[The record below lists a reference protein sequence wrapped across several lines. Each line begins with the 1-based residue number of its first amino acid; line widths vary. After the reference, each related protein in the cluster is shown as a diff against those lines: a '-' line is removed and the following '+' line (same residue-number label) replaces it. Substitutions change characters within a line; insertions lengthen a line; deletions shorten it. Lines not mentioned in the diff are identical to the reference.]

1 MDQIRLTGVRA
12 VGKHG
17 VLDFEHERAQTFV
30 VDATLFLDLAPAGH
44 SDDLHDTV
52 DYGAIA
58 KGIVAI
64 IEGDHVDL
72 IEKLADRIASMILE
86 YPAVARTQVTVHKP
100 SAPIVVPFDDVSVT
114 VERSR
119 ETTSAA
125 SQVHHAIIAM
135 GGNQGDVVATLRDA
149 VRSIDGLASTQ
160 VTGISPLYRTD
171 AWGMPDGTPD
181 FYNAVV
187 SVTTKLSAMELLR
200 GLQRIEAEHGRV
212 RTDHWTSRTLDL
224 DIIDFDGQSSDDPDL
239 TLPHPRAWQRA
250 FVLGPWLALEPDAEL
265 PGDHAGSVAQ
275 LLHES
280 TDRDHIDEI
289 ADDWMVGGSVGD
301 GIADHADDTDDADDM
316 GESYST
322 IDASD
327 LPEGTAAAKAAAS
340 ASVQSGPA
348 SRRAVISLDSPA
360 TDAEQQFRM
369 AIVTLDGIPG
379 NQVEGISPL
388 YHVSQLDGLP
398 DKMAAVIQ
406 ISTRMGAHDLIE
418 ALSNVEASV
427 GEDFDL
433 DLIDM
438 EGVACDEPDCKV
450 PWPTARNHARAM
462 ARHGSRCATG
472 QGSGIIPAGHGP
484 RYRASGTADRQ
495 LDHRRYA
502 MKARRTPWWCYVLAA
517 ALGLLAGMGLAKY
530 GEISGLPL
538 VGAPWIVPVVL
549 TILGFVVLY
558 MALQIHK
565 YTTTDPEK
573 RAQLK
578 PLDPQKAFA
587 TLVSCKALGVAGA
600 ALSGWYGGQLIMSLP
615 HGEATFYSQA
625 ILECAIAAIVCIA
638 DMIIGIVGEWLCQI
652 PPIDGPE
659 SPKMKTAT
667 QRNRYAAAATKS
679 ATQTK
684 A

>member
-44 SDDLHDTV
+44 SDDLRDTV

-224 DIIDFDGQSSDDPDL
+224 DIIDFDGQESQDPDL

-301 GIADHADDTDDADDM
+301 GIADHADDTDNADDM

-327 LPEGTAAAKAAAS
+327 LPEGTAADKAAAS

-398 DKMAAVIQ
+398 DK
-406 ISTRMGAHDLIE
+406 
-418 ALSNVEASV
+418 
-427 GEDFDL
+427 
-433 DLIDM
+433 
-438 EGVACDEPDCKV
+438 
-450 PWPTARNHARAM
+450 WPR
-462 ARHGSRCATG
+462 
-472 QGSGIIPAGHGP
+472 
-484 RYRASGTADRQ
+484 
-495 LDHRRYA
+495 
-502 MKARRTPWWCYVLAA
+502 
-517 ALGLLAGMGLAKY
+517 
-530 GEISGLPL
+530 
-538 VGAPWIVPVVL
+538 
-549 TILGFVVLY
+549 
-558 MALQIHK
+558 
-565 YTTTDPEK
+565 
-573 RAQLK
+573 
-578 PLDPQKAFA
+578 
-587 TLVSCKALGVAGA
+587 
-600 ALSGWYGGQLIMSLP
+600 
-615 HGEATFYSQA
+615 
-625 ILECAIAAIVCIA
+625 
-638 DMIIGIVGEWLCQI
+638 
-652 PPIDGPE
+652 
-659 SPKMKTAT
+659 
-667 QRNRYAAAATKS
+667 
-679 ATQTK
+679 
-684 A
+684 

>member
-64 IEGDHVDL
+64 IEGEHVDL

-135 GGNQGDVVATLRDA
+135 GGNQGDVAATLRDA

-160 VTGISPLYRTD
+160 VTGVSPLYRTD

-200 GLQRIEAEHGRV
+200 GLQRIEVEHGRV

-224 DIIDFDGQSSDDPDL
+224 DIIDFDGQSNDDPDL

-265 PGDHAGSVAQ
+265 SGEHAGSVAQ
-275 LLHES
+275 LLHEAS
-280 TDRDHIDEI
+280 DRDHIDEI

-301 GIADHADDTDDADDM
+301 GIADHADDTDNADDM
-316 GESYST
+316 GESYSA

-348 SRRAVISLDSPA
+348 SRRAVISLDSPS
-360 TDAEQQFRM
+360 TKAEQQFRM
-369 AIVTLDGIPG
+369 AIVALDGIPG

-398 DKMAAVIQ
+398 DKMAAVMQ
-406 ISTRMGAHDLIE
+406 ISTRMGARDLIE
-418 ALSNVEASV
+418 TLGNVEASIS
-427 GEDFDL
+427 GDLDL

-438 EGVACDEPDCKV
+438 EGVTCDEPDCKV
-450 PWPTARNHARAM
+450 PWPTARNHAAVLAPWLDMDPDARLGKDPVSFLLAM
-462 ARHGSRCATG
+462 A
-472 QGSGIIPAGHGP
+472 PD
-484 RYRASGTADRQ
+484 TAQ
-495 LDHRRYA
+495 
-502 MKARRTPWWCYVLAA
+502 V
-517 ALGLLAGMGLAKY
+517 GLL
-530 GEISGLPL
+530 
-538 VGAPWIVPVVL
+538 
-549 TILGFVVLY
+549 
-558 MALQIHK
+558 
-565 YTTTDPEK
+565 TDN
-573 RAQLK
+573 
-578 PLDPQKAFA
+578 
-587 TLVSCKALGVAGA
+587 
-600 ALSGWYGGQLIMSLP
+600 W
-615 HGEATFYSQA
+615 
-625 ILECAIAAIVCIA
+625 
-638 DMIIGIVGEWLCQI
+638 IIGGEL
-652 PPIDGPE
+652 
-659 SPKMKTAT
+659 
-667 QRNRYAAAATKS
+667 
-679 ATQTK
+679 
-684 A
+684 

>member
-322 IDASD
+322 IDVSD

-379 NQVEGISPL
+379 NQVEGISP
-388 YHVSQLDGLP
+388 
-398 DKMAAVIQ
+398 
-406 ISTRMGAHDLIE
+406 STM
-418 ALSNVEASV
+418 
-427 GEDFDL
+427 
-433 DLIDM
+433 
-438 EGVACDEPDCKV
+438 
-450 PWPTARNHARAM
+450 
-462 ARHGSRCATG
+462 
-472 QGSGIIPAGHGP
+472 
-484 RYRASGTADRQ
+484 
-495 LDHRRYA
+495 
-502 MKARRTPWWCYVLAA
+502 
-517 ALGLLAGMGLAKY
+517 
-530 GEISGLPL
+530 
-538 VGAPWIVPVVL
+538 
-549 TILGFVVLY
+549 
-558 MALQIHK
+558 
-565 YTTTDPEK
+565 
-573 RAQLK
+573 
-578 PLDPQKAFA
+578 
-587 TLVSCKALGVAGA
+587 
-600 ALSGWYGGQLIMSLP
+600 
-615 HGEATFYSQA
+615 
-625 ILECAIAAIVCIA
+625 
-638 DMIIGIVGEWLCQI
+638 
-652 PPIDGPE
+652 
-659 SPKMKTAT
+659 
-667 QRNRYAAAATKS
+667 
-679 ATQTK
+679 
-684 A
+684 

>member
-30 VDATLFLDLAPAGH
+30 VDATLFLDLATAGH
-44 SDDLHDTV
+44 SDDLRDTV

-64 IEGDHVDL
+64 IEGEHVDL

-86 YPAVARTQVTVHKP
+86 YPAVAQTQVTVHKP

-135 GGNQGDVVATLRDA
+135 GGNQGDVAATLRDA

-160 VTGISPLYRTD
+160 VTGVSPLYRTD

-224 DIIDFDGQSSDDPDL
+224 DIIDFDGQSNDDPDL

-265 PGDHAGSVAQ
+265 SGEHAGSVAQ
-275 LLHES
+275 LLHEAS
-280 TDRDHIDEI
+280 DRDHIDEI
-289 ADDWMVGGSVGD
+289 ADDWMVGSPTGYGTND
-301 GIADHADDTDDADDM
+301 LACDANNAGDADDM
-316 GESYST
+316 DEAYDA
-322 IDASD
+322 IDSSD
-327 LPEGTAAAKAAAS
+327 LPEGTAAAKAAALAS
-340 ASVQSGPA
+340 AQPELA
-348 SRRAVISLDSPA
+348 SKRAVISLDSPA

-369 AIVTLDGIPG
+369 AIVALDGIPG

-418 ALSNVEASV
+418 ALGNVEASV
-427 GEDFDL
+427 GEDLDL

-450 PWPTARNHARAM
+450 PWPTARNHAAVLAPWLDMDPDARLGKDPVSFLLAM
-462 ARHGSRCATG
+462 A
-472 QGSGIIPAGHGP
+472 PD
-484 RYRASGTADRQ
+484 TAQ
-495 LDHRRYA
+495 
-502 MKARRTPWWCYVLAA
+502 V
-517 ALGLLAGMGLAKY
+517 GLL
-530 GEISGLPL
+530 
-538 VGAPWIVPVVL
+538 
-549 TILGFVVLY
+549 
-558 MALQIHK
+558 
-565 YTTTDPEK
+565 TDN
-573 RAQLK
+573 
-578 PLDPQKAFA
+578 
-587 TLVSCKALGVAGA
+587 
-600 ALSGWYGGQLIMSLP
+600 W
-615 HGEATFYSQA
+615 
-625 ILECAIAAIVCIA
+625 
-638 DMIIGIVGEWLCQI
+638 IIGGTL
-652 PPIDGPE
+652 
-659 SPKMKTAT
+659 
-667 QRNRYAAAATKS
+667 
-679 ATQTK
+679 
-684 A
+684 

>member
-119 ETTSAA
+119 ETASAA
-125 SQVHHAIIAM
+125 SQVHHAVIAM
-135 GGNQGDVVATLRDA
+135 GGNQGDMVATLRDA

-160 VTGISPLYRTD
+160 VTGVSPLYRTD
-171 AWGMPDGTPD
+171 AWGMPDGTPE
-181 FYNAVV
+181 FHNAVV
-187 SVTTKLSAMELLR
+187 SVNTRLSALELLR
-200 GLQRIEAEHGRV
+200 GLQRIEADHGRV

-224 DIIDFDGQSSDDPDL
+224 DIIDFDGQESQDPDL

-265 PGDHAGSVAQ
+265 TGDHAGSVAQ

-301 GIADHADDTDDADDM
+301 GIADHADDIDNADDM
-316 GESYST
+316 GESYSA

-348 SRRAVISLDSPA
+348 SRRAVISLDSPS
-360 TDAEQQFRM
+360 TKAEQQFRM
-369 AIVTLDGIPG
+369 AIVALDGIPG

-398 DKMAAVIQ
+398 DKMAAVMQ
-406 ISTRMGAHDLIE
+406 ISTRMGARDLIE
-418 ALSNVEASV
+418 TLGNVEASIS
-427 GEDFDL
+427 GDLDL

-438 EGVACDEPDCKV
+438 EGVTCDEPDCKV
-450 PWPTARNHARAM
+450 PWPTARNHAAVLAPWLDMDPDARLGKDPVSFLLAM
-462 ARHGSRCATG
+462 A
-472 QGSGIIPAGHGP
+472 PD
-484 RYRASGTADRQ
+484 TAQ
-495 LDHRRYA
+495 
-502 MKARRTPWWCYVLAA
+502 V
-517 ALGLLAGMGLAKY
+517 GLL
-530 GEISGLPL
+530 
-538 VGAPWIVPVVL
+538 
-549 TILGFVVLY
+549 
-558 MALQIHK
+558 
-565 YTTTDPEK
+565 TDN
-573 RAQLK
+573 
-578 PLDPQKAFA
+578 
-587 TLVSCKALGVAGA
+587 
-600 ALSGWYGGQLIMSLP
+600 W
-615 HGEATFYSQA
+615 
-625 ILECAIAAIVCIA
+625 
-638 DMIIGIVGEWLCQI
+638 IIGGEL
-652 PPIDGPE
+652 
-659 SPKMKTAT
+659 
-667 QRNRYAAAATKS
+667 
-679 ATQTK
+679 
-684 A
+684 

>member
-17 VLDFEHERAQTFV
+17 VLDFEHERAQAFV
-30 VDATLFLDLAPAGH
+30 VDTTLFLDLAPAGH

-72 IEKLADRIASMILE
+72 IEKLADRIASMIFE

-119 ETTSAA
+119 ETASAA
-125 SQVHHAIIAM
+125 SQVHHAVIAM
-135 GGNQGDVVATLRDA
+135 GGNQGDMVATLRDA

-160 VTGISPLYRTD
+160 VTGVSPLYRTD
-171 AWGMPDGTPD
+171 AWGMPDGTPE
-181 FYNAVV
+181 FHNAVV
-187 SVTTKLSAMELLR
+187 SVNTRLSALELLR
-200 GLQRIEAEHGRV
+200 GLQRIEADHGRV

-224 DIIDFDGQSSDDPDL
+224 DIIDFDGQESQDPDL

-265 PGDHAGSVAQ
+265 TGDHAGSVAQ

-301 GIADHADDTDDADDM
+301 GIADHADDTDNADDM
-316 GESYST
+316 GESYSA

-348 SRRAVISLDSPA
+348 SRRAVISLDSPS
-360 TDAEQQFRM
+360 TKAEQQFRM
-369 AIVTLDGIPG
+369 AIVALDGIPG

-398 DKMAAVIQ
+398 DKMAAVMQ
-406 ISTRMGAHDLIE
+406 ISTRMGARDLIE
-418 ALSNVEASV
+418 TLGNVEASIS
-427 GEDFDL
+427 GDLDL

-438 EGVACDEPDCKV
+438 EGVTCDEPDCKV
-450 PWPTARNHARAM
+450 PWPTARNHAAVLAPWLDMDPDARLGKDPVSFLLAM
-462 ARHGSRCATG
+462 A
-472 QGSGIIPAGHGP
+472 PD
-484 RYRASGTADRQ
+484 TAQ
-495 LDHRRYA
+495 
-502 MKARRTPWWCYVLAA
+502 V
-517 ALGLLAGMGLAKY
+517 GLL
-530 GEISGLPL
+530 
-538 VGAPWIVPVVL
+538 
-549 TILGFVVLY
+549 
-558 MALQIHK
+558 
-565 YTTTDPEK
+565 TDN
-573 RAQLK
+573 
-578 PLDPQKAFA
+578 
-587 TLVSCKALGVAGA
+587 
-600 ALSGWYGGQLIMSLP
+600 W
-615 HGEATFYSQA
+615 
-625 ILECAIAAIVCIA
+625 
-638 DMIIGIVGEWLCQI
+638 IIGGEL
-652 PPIDGPE
+652 
-659 SPKMKTAT
+659 
-667 QRNRYAAAATKS
+667 
-679 ATQTK
+679 
-684 A
+684 

>member
-58 KGIVAI
+58 NGIVAI

-86 YPAVARTQVTVHKP
+86 YPAVSRTQVTVHKP

-119 ETTSAA
+119 ETASAA
-125 SQVHHAIIAM
+125 SQVHHAVIAM
-135 GGNQGDVVATLRDA
+135 GGNQGDMVATLRDA

-160 VTGISPLYRTD
+160 VTGVSPLYRTD
-171 AWGMPDGTPD
+171 AWGMPDGTPE
-181 FYNAVV
+181 FHNAVV
-187 SVTTKLSAMELLR
+187 SVNTRLSALELLR
-200 GLQRIEAEHGRV
+200 GLQRIEADHGRV

-224 DIIDFDGQSSDDPDL
+224 DIIDFDGQESQDPDL

-265 PGDHAGSVAQ
+265 TGDHAGSVAQ

-301 GIADHADDTDDADDM
+301 GIADHADDTDNADDM
-316 GESYST
+316 GESYSA

-348 SRRAVISLDSPA
+348 SRRAVISLDSPS
-360 TDAEQQFRM
+360 TKAEQQFRM
-369 AIVTLDGIPG
+369 AIVALDGIPG

-398 DKMAAVIQ
+398 DKMAAVMQ
-406 ISTRMGAHDLIE
+406 ISTRMGARDLIE
-418 ALSNVEASV
+418 TLGNVEASIS
-427 GEDFDL
+427 GDLDL

-438 EGVACDEPDCKV
+438 EGVTCDEPDCKV
-450 PWPTARNHARAM
+450 PWPTARNHAAVLAPWLDMDPDARLGKDPVSFLLAM
-462 ARHGSRCATG
+462 A
-472 QGSGIIPAGHGP
+472 PD
-484 RYRASGTADRQ
+484 TAQ
-495 LDHRRYA
+495 
-502 MKARRTPWWCYVLAA
+502 V
-517 ALGLLAGMGLAKY
+517 GLL
-530 GEISGLPL
+530 
-538 VGAPWIVPVVL
+538 
-549 TILGFVVLY
+549 
-558 MALQIHK
+558 
-565 YTTTDPEK
+565 TDN
-573 RAQLK
+573 
-578 PLDPQKAFA
+578 
-587 TLVSCKALGVAGA
+587 
-600 ALSGWYGGQLIMSLP
+600 W
-615 HGEATFYSQA
+615 
-625 ILECAIAAIVCIA
+625 
-638 DMIIGIVGEWLCQI
+638 IIGGEL
-652 PPIDGPE
+652 
-659 SPKMKTAT
+659 
-667 QRNRYAAAATKS
+667 
-679 ATQTK
+679 
-684 A
+684 

>member
-1 MDQIRLTGVRA
+1 MDEIRLTGVRA

-86 YPAVARTQVTVHKP
+86 YPAVSRTQVTVHKP

-119 ETTSAA
+119 ETASAA
-125 SQVHHAIIAM
+125 SQVHHAVIAM
-135 GGNQGDVVATLRDA
+135 GGNQGDMVATLRDA

-160 VTGISPLYRTD
+160 VTGVSPLYRTD
-171 AWGMPDGTPD
+171 AWGMPDGTPE
-181 FYNAVV
+181 FHNAVV
-187 SVTTKLSAMELLR
+187 SVNTRLSALELLR
-200 GLQRIEAEHGRV
+200 GLQRIEADHGRV

-224 DIIDFDGQSSDDPDL
+224 DIIDFDGQESQDPDL

-265 PGDHAGSVAQ
+265 TGDHAGSVAQ

-301 GIADHADDTDDADDM
+301 GIADHADDTDNADDM
-316 GESYST
+316 GESYSA

-348 SRRAVISLDSPA
+348 SRRAVISLDSPS
-360 TDAEQQFRM
+360 TKAEQQFRM
-369 AIVTLDGIPG
+369 AIVALDGIPG

-398 DKMAAVIQ
+398 DKMAAVMQ
-406 ISTRMGAHDLIE
+406 ISTRMGARDLIE
-418 ALSNVEASV
+418 TLGNVEASIS
-427 GEDFDL
+427 GDLDL

-438 EGVACDEPDCKV
+438 EGVTCDEPDCKV
-450 PWPTARNHARAM
+450 PWPTARNHAAVLAPWLDMDPDARLGKDPVSFLLAM
-462 ARHGSRCATG
+462 A
-472 QGSGIIPAGHGP
+472 PD
-484 RYRASGTADRQ
+484 TAQ
-495 LDHRRYA
+495 
-502 MKARRTPWWCYVLAA
+502 V
-517 ALGLLAGMGLAKY
+517 GLL
-530 GEISGLPL
+530 
-538 VGAPWIVPVVL
+538 
-549 TILGFVVLY
+549 
-558 MALQIHK
+558 
-565 YTTTDPEK
+565 TDN
-573 RAQLK
+573 
-578 PLDPQKAFA
+578 
-587 TLVSCKALGVAGA
+587 
-600 ALSGWYGGQLIMSLP
+600 W
-615 HGEATFYSQA
+615 
-625 ILECAIAAIVCIA
+625 
-638 DMIIGIVGEWLCQI
+638 IIGGEL
-652 PPIDGPE
+652 
-659 SPKMKTAT
+659 
-667 QRNRYAAAATKS
+667 
-679 ATQTK
+679 
-684 A
+684 

>member
-86 YPAVARTQVTVHKP
+86 YPAVAQTQVTVHKP

-135 GGNQGDVVATLRDA
+135 GGNQGDMVATLRDA

-160 VTGISPLYRTD
+160 VTGVSPLYRTD
-171 AWGMPDGTPD
+171 AWGMPDGTPE
-181 FYNAVV
+181 FHNAVV
-187 SVTTKLSAMELLR
+187 SVNTRLSALELLR
-200 GLQRIEAEHGRV
+200 GLQRIEADHGRV

-224 DIIDFDGQSSDDPDL
+224 DIIDFDGQESQDPDL

-265 PGDHAGSVAQ
+265 TGDHAGSVAQ

-301 GIADHADDTDDADDM
+301 GIADHADDTDNADDM
-316 GESYST
+316 GESYSA

-348 SRRAVISLDSPA
+348 SRRAVISLDSPS
-360 TDAEQQFRM
+360 TKAEQQFRM
-369 AIVTLDGIPG
+369 AIVALDGIPG

-398 DKMAAVIQ
+398 DKMAAVMQ
-406 ISTRMGAHDLIE
+406 ISTRMGARDLIE
-418 ALSNVEASV
+418 TLGNVEASIS
-427 GEDFDL
+427 GDLDL

-438 EGVACDEPDCKV
+438 EGVTCDEPDCKV
-450 PWPTARNHARAM
+450 PWPTAHNHAAVLAPWLDMDPDARLGKDPVSFLLAM
-462 ARHGSRCATG
+462 A
-472 QGSGIIPAGHGP
+472 PD
-484 RYRASGTADRQ
+484 TAQ
-495 LDHRRYA
+495 
-502 MKARRTPWWCYVLAA
+502 V
-517 ALGLLAGMGLAKY
+517 GLL
-530 GEISGLPL
+530 
-538 VGAPWIVPVVL
+538 
-549 TILGFVVLY
+549 
-558 MALQIHK
+558 
-565 YTTTDPEK
+565 TDN
-573 RAQLK
+573 
-578 PLDPQKAFA
+578 
-587 TLVSCKALGVAGA
+587 
-600 ALSGWYGGQLIMSLP
+600 W
-615 HGEATFYSQA
+615 
-625 ILECAIAAIVCIA
+625 
-638 DMIIGIVGEWLCQI
+638 IIGGEL
-652 PPIDGPE
+652 
-659 SPKMKTAT
+659 
-667 QRNRYAAAATKS
+667 
-679 ATQTK
+679 
-684 A
+684 

>member
-86 YPAVARTQVTVHKP
+86 YPAVSRTQVTVHKP

-119 ETTSAA
+119 ETASAA
-125 SQVHHAIIAM
+125 SQVHHAVIAM
-135 GGNQGDVVATLRDA
+135 GGNQGDMVATLRDA

-160 VTGISPLYRTD
+160 VTGVSPLYRTD
-171 AWGMPDGTPD
+171 AWGMPDGTPE
-181 FYNAVV
+181 FHNAVV
-187 SVTTKLSAMELLR
+187 SVNTRLSALELLR
-200 GLQRIEAEHGRV
+200 GLQRIEADHGRV

-224 DIIDFDGQSSDDPDL
+224 DIIDFDGQESQDPDL

-265 PGDHAGSVAQ
+265 TGDHAGSVAQ

-301 GIADHADDTDDADDM
+301 GIADHADDTDNADDM
-316 GESYST
+316 GESYSA

-348 SRRAVISLDSPA
+348 SRRAVISLDSPS
-360 TDAEQQFRM
+360 TKAEQQFRM
-369 AIVTLDGIPG
+369 AIVALDGIPG

-398 DKMAAVIQ
+398 DKMAAVMQ
-406 ISTRMGAHDLIE
+406 ISTRMGARDLIE
-418 ALSNVEASV
+418 TLGNVESSI
-427 GEDFDL
+427 GGDLDL

-438 EGVACDEPDCKV
+438 EGVTCDEPDCKV
-450 PWPTARNHARAM
+450 PWPTARNHAAVLAPWLDMDPDARLGKDPVSFLLAM
-462 ARHGSRCATG
+462 A
-472 QGSGIIPAGHGP
+472 PD
-484 RYRASGTADRQ
+484 TAQ
-495 LDHRRYA
+495 
-502 MKARRTPWWCYVLAA
+502 V
-517 ALGLLAGMGLAKY
+517 GLL
-530 GEISGLPL
+530 
-538 VGAPWIVPVVL
+538 
-549 TILGFVVLY
+549 
-558 MALQIHK
+558 
-565 YTTTDPEK
+565 TDN
-573 RAQLK
+573 
-578 PLDPQKAFA
+578 
-587 TLVSCKALGVAGA
+587 
-600 ALSGWYGGQLIMSLP
+600 W
-615 HGEATFYSQA
+615 
-625 ILECAIAAIVCIA
+625 
-638 DMIIGIVGEWLCQI
+638 IIGGEL
-652 PPIDGPE
+652 
-659 SPKMKTAT
+659 
-667 QRNRYAAAATKS
+667 
-679 ATQTK
+679 
-684 A
+684 

>member
-12 VGKHG
+12 AGKHG

-119 ETTSAA
+119 ETASAA
-125 SQVHHAIIAM
+125 SQVHHAVIAM
-135 GGNQGDVVATLRDA
+135 GGNQGDMVATLRDA

-160 VTGISPLYRTD
+160 VTGVSPLYRTD
-171 AWGMPDGTPD
+171 AWGMPDGTPE
-181 FYNAVV
+181 FHNAVV
-187 SVTTKLSAMELLR
+187 SVNTRLSALELLR
-200 GLQRIEAEHGRV
+200 GLQRIEADHGRV

-224 DIIDFDGQSSDDPDL
+224 DIIDFDGQESQDPDL

-265 PGDHAGSVAQ
+265 TGDHAGSVAQ

-301 GIADHADDTDDADDM
+301 GIADHADDTDNADDM
-316 GESYST
+316 GESYSA

-348 SRRAVISLDSPA
+348 SRRAVISLDSPS
-360 TDAEQQFRM
+360 TKAEQQFRM
-369 AIVTLDGIPG
+369 AIVALDGIPG

-398 DKMAAVIQ
+398 DKMAAVMQ
-406 ISTRMGAHDLIE
+406 ISTRMGARDLIE
-418 ALSNVEASV
+418 TLGNVEASIS
-427 GEDFDL
+427 GDLDL

-438 EGVACDEPDCKV
+438 EGVTCDEPDCKV
-450 PWPTARNHARAM
+450 PWPTARNHAAVLAPWLDMDPDARLGKDPVSFLLAM
-462 ARHGSRCATG
+462 A
-472 QGSGIIPAGHGP
+472 PD
-484 RYRASGTADRQ
+484 TAQ
-495 LDHRRYA
+495 
-502 MKARRTPWWCYVLAA
+502 V
-517 ALGLLAGMGLAKY
+517 GLL
-530 GEISGLPL
+530 
-538 VGAPWIVPVVL
+538 
-549 TILGFVVLY
+549 
-558 MALQIHK
+558 
-565 YTTTDPEK
+565 TDN
-573 RAQLK
+573 
-578 PLDPQKAFA
+578 
-587 TLVSCKALGVAGA
+587 
-600 ALSGWYGGQLIMSLP
+600 W
-615 HGEATFYSQA
+615 
-625 ILECAIAAIVCIA
+625 
-638 DMIIGIVGEWLCQI
+638 IIGGEL
-652 PPIDGPE
+652 
-659 SPKMKTAT
+659 
-667 QRNRYAAAATKS
+667 
-679 ATQTK
+679 
-684 A
+684 

>member
-125 SQVHHAIIAM
+125 S
-135 GGNQGDVVATLRDA
+135 QGDVVATLRDA

-322 IDASD
+322 IDVSD

-450 PWPTARNHARAM
+450 PWPTARNHAAVLAPWLDMDPDARLGKDPVSFLLAM
-462 ARHGSRCATG
+462 A
-472 QGSGIIPAGHGP
+472 PD
-484 RYRASGTADRQ
+484 TAQ
-495 LDHRRYA
+495 
-502 MKARRTPWWCYVLAA
+502 V
-517 ALGLLAGMGLAKY
+517 GLL
-530 GEISGLPL
+530 
-538 VGAPWIVPVVL
+538 
-549 TILGFVVLY
+549 
-558 MALQIHK
+558 
-565 YTTTDPEK
+565 TDN
-573 RAQLK
+573 
-578 PLDPQKAFA
+578 
-587 TLVSCKALGVAGA
+587 
-600 ALSGWYGGQLIMSLP
+600 W
-615 HGEATFYSQA
+615 
-625 ILECAIAAIVCIA
+625 
-638 DMIIGIVGEWLCQI
+638 IIGGTL
-652 PPIDGPE
+652 
-659 SPKMKTAT
+659 
-667 QRNRYAAAATKS
+667 
-679 ATQTK
+679 
-684 A
+684 

>member
-119 ETTSAA
+119 ETASAA
-125 SQVHHAIIAM
+125 SQVHHAVIAM
-135 GGNQGDVVATLRDA
+135 GGNQGDMVATLRDA

-160 VTGISPLYRTD
+160 VTGVSPLYRTD
-171 AWGMPDGTPD
+171 AWGMPDGTPE
-181 FYNAVV
+181 FHNAVV
-187 SVTTKLSAMELLR
+187 SVNTRLSALELLR
-200 GLQRIEAEHGRV
+200 GLQRIEADHGRV

-224 DIIDFDGQSSDDPDL
+224 DIIDFDGQESQDPDL

-265 PGDHAGSVAQ
+265 TGDHAGSVAQ

-301 GIADHADDTDDADDM
+301 GIADHADDTDNADDM
-316 GESYST
+316 GESYSA

-348 SRRAVISLDSPA
+348 SRRAVISLDSPS
-360 TDAEQQFRM
+360 TKAEQQFRM
-369 AIVTLDGIPG
+369 AIVALDGIPG

-398 DKMAAVIQ
+398 DKMAAVMQ
-406 ISTRMGAHDLIE
+406 ISTRMGARDLIE
-418 ALSNVEASV
+418 TLGNVEASIS
-427 GEDFDL
+427 GDLDL

-438 EGVACDEPDCKV
+438 EGVTCDEPDCKV
-450 PWPTARNHARAM
+450 PWPTARNHAAVLAPWLDMDPDARLGKDPISFLLAM
-462 ARHGSRCATG
+462 A
-472 QGSGIIPAGHGP
+472 PD
-484 RYRASGTADRQ
+484 TAQ
-495 LDHRRYA
+495 
-502 MKARRTPWWCYVLAA
+502 V
-517 ALGLLAGMGLAKY
+517 GLL
-530 GEISGLPL
+530 
-538 VGAPWIVPVVL
+538 
-549 TILGFVVLY
+549 
-558 MALQIHK
+558 
-565 YTTTDPEK
+565 TDN
-573 RAQLK
+573 
-578 PLDPQKAFA
+578 
-587 TLVSCKALGVAGA
+587 
-600 ALSGWYGGQLIMSLP
+600 W
-615 HGEATFYSQA
+615 
-625 ILECAIAAIVCIA
+625 
-638 DMIIGIVGEWLCQI
+638 IIGGEL
-652 PPIDGPE
+652 
-659 SPKMKTAT
+659 
-667 QRNRYAAAATKS
+667 
-679 ATQTK
+679 
-684 A
+684 

>member
-86 YPAVARTQVTVHKP
+86 YPAVSRTQVTVHKP

-119 ETTSAA
+119 ETASAA
-125 SQVHHAIIAM
+125 SQVHHAVIAM
-135 GGNQGDVVATLRDA
+135 GGNQGDMVATLRDA

-160 VTGISPLYRTD
+160 VTGVSPLYRTD
-171 AWGMPDGTPD
+171 AWGMPDGTPE
-181 FYNAVV
+181 FHNAVV
-187 SVTTKLSAMELLR
+187 SVNTRLSALELLR
-200 GLQRIEAEHGRV
+200 GLQRIEADHGRV

-224 DIIDFDGQSSDDPDL
+224 DIIDFDGQESQDPDL

-265 PGDHAGSVAQ
+265 TGDHAGSVAQ

-301 GIADHADDTDDADDM
+301 GIADHADDTDNADDM
-316 GESYST
+316 GESYSAIET
-322 IDASD
+322 SD

-348 SRRAVISLDSPA
+348 SRRAVISLDSPS
-360 TDAEQQFRM
+360 TKAEQQFRM
-369 AIVTLDGIPG
+369 AIVALDGIPG

-398 DKMAAVIQ
+398 DKMAAVMQ
-406 ISTRMGAHDLIE
+406 ISTRMGARDLIE
-418 ALSNVEASV
+418 TLGNVEASIS
-427 GEDFDL
+427 GDLDL

-438 EGVACDEPDCKV
+438 EGVTCDEPDCKV
-450 PWPTARNHARAM
+450 PWPTARNHAAVLAPWLDMDPDARLGKDPVSFLLAM
-462 ARHGSRCATG
+462 A
-472 QGSGIIPAGHGP
+472 PD
-484 RYRASGTADRQ
+484 TAQ
-495 LDHRRYA
+495 
-502 MKARRTPWWCYVLAA
+502 V
-517 ALGLLAGMGLAKY
+517 GLL
-530 GEISGLPL
+530 
-538 VGAPWIVPVVL
+538 
-549 TILGFVVLY
+549 
-558 MALQIHK
+558 
-565 YTTTDPEK
+565 TDN
-573 RAQLK
+573 
-578 PLDPQKAFA
+578 
-587 TLVSCKALGVAGA
+587 
-600 ALSGWYGGQLIMSLP
+600 W
-615 HGEATFYSQA
+615 
-625 ILECAIAAIVCIA
+625 
-638 DMIIGIVGEWLCQI
+638 IIGGEL
-652 PPIDGPE
+652 
-659 SPKMKTAT
+659 
-667 QRNRYAAAATKS
+667 
-679 ATQTK
+679 
-684 A
+684 

>member
-119 ETTSAA
+119 ETASAA
-125 SQVHHAIIAM
+125 SQVHHAVIAM
-135 GGNQGDVVATLRDA
+135 GGNQGDMVATLRDA

-160 VTGISPLYRTD
+160 VTGVSPLYRTD
-171 AWGMPDGTPD
+171 AWGMPDGTPE
-181 FYNAVV
+181 FHNAVV
-187 SVTTKLSAMELLR
+187 SVNTRLSALELLR
-200 GLQRIEAEHGRV
+200 GLQRIEADHGRV

-224 DIIDFDGQSSDDPDL
+224 DIIDFDGQESQDPDL

-265 PGDHAGSVAQ
+265 TGDHAGSVAQ

-301 GIADHADDTDDADDM
+301 GIADHADGTDNADDM
-316 GESYST
+316 GESYSA

-348 SRRAVISLDSPA
+348 SRRAVISLDSPS
-360 TDAEQQFRM
+360 TKAEQQFRM
-369 AIVTLDGIPG
+369 AIVALDGIPG

-398 DKMAAVIQ
+398 DKMAAVMQ
-406 ISTRMGAHDLIE
+406 ISTRMGARDLIE
-418 ALSNVEASV
+418 TLGNVEASIS
-427 GEDFDL
+427 GDLDL

-438 EGVACDEPDCKV
+438 EGVTCDEPDCKV
-450 PWPTARNHARAM
+450 PWPTARNHAAVLAPWLDMDPDARLGKDPVSFLLAM
-462 ARHGSRCATG
+462 A
-472 QGSGIIPAGHGP
+472 PD
-484 RYRASGTADRQ
+484 TAQ
-495 LDHRRYA
+495 
-502 MKARRTPWWCYVLAA
+502 V
-517 ALGLLAGMGLAKY
+517 GLL
-530 GEISGLPL
+530 
-538 VGAPWIVPVVL
+538 
-549 TILGFVVLY
+549 
-558 MALQIHK
+558 
-565 YTTTDPEK
+565 TDN
-573 RAQLK
+573 
-578 PLDPQKAFA
+578 
-587 TLVSCKALGVAGA
+587 
-600 ALSGWYGGQLIMSLP
+600 W
-615 HGEATFYSQA
+615 
-625 ILECAIAAIVCIA
+625 
-638 DMIIGIVGEWLCQI
+638 IIGGEL
-652 PPIDGPE
+652 
-659 SPKMKTAT
+659 
-667 QRNRYAAAATKS
+667 
-679 ATQTK
+679 
-684 A
+684 

>member
-30 VDATLFLDLAPAGH
+30 VDATLFLDLATAGH
-44 SDDLHDTV
+44 SDDLRDTV

-64 IEGDHVDL
+64 IEGEHVDL

-86 YPAVARTQVTVHKP
+86 YPAVAQTQVTVHKP

-135 GGNQGDVVATLRDA
+135 GGNQGDVAATLRDA

-160 VTGISPLYRTD
+160 VTGVSPLYRTD

-200 GLQRIEAEHGRV
+200 GLQRIEADHGRV

-224 DIIDFDGQSSDDPDL
+224 DIIDFDGQESQDPDL

-265 PGDHAGSVAQ
+265 TGDHAGSVAQ

-301 GIADHADDTDDADDM
+301 GIADHADDTDNADDM
-316 GESYST
+316 GESYSA

-348 SRRAVISLDSPA
+348 SRRAVISLDSPS
-360 TDAEQQFRM
+360 TKAEQQFRM
-369 AIVTLDGIPG
+369 AIVALDGIPG

-398 DKMAAVIQ
+398 DKMAAVMQ
-406 ISTRMGAHDLIE
+406 ISTRMGARDLIE
-418 ALSNVEASV
+418 TLGNVEASIS
-427 GEDFDL
+427 GDLDL

-438 EGVACDEPDCKV
+438 EGVTCDEPDCKV
-450 PWPTARNHARAM
+450 PWPTARNHAAVLAPWLDMDPDARLGKDPVSFLLAM
-462 ARHGSRCATG
+462 A
-472 QGSGIIPAGHGP
+472 PD
-484 RYRASGTADRQ
+484 TAQ
-495 LDHRRYA
+495 
-502 MKARRTPWWCYVLAA
+502 V
-517 ALGLLAGMGLAKY
+517 GLL
-530 GEISGLPL
+530 
-538 VGAPWIVPVVL
+538 
-549 TILGFVVLY
+549 
-558 MALQIHK
+558 
-565 YTTTDPEK
+565 TDN
-573 RAQLK
+573 
-578 PLDPQKAFA
+578 
-587 TLVSCKALGVAGA
+587 
-600 ALSGWYGGQLIMSLP
+600 W
-615 HGEATFYSQA
+615 
-625 ILECAIAAIVCIA
+625 
-638 DMIIGIVGEWLCQI
+638 IIGGEL
-652 PPIDGPE
+652 
-659 SPKMKTAT
+659 
-667 QRNRYAAAATKS
+667 
-679 ATQTK
+679 
-684 A
+684 

>member
-86 YPAVARTQVTVHKP
+86 YPAVSRTQVTVHKP

-119 ETTSAA
+119 ETASAA
-125 SQVHHAIIAM
+125 SQVHHAVIAM
-135 GGNQGDVVATLRDA
+135 GGNQGDMVATLRDA

-160 VTGISPLYRTD
+160 VTGVSPLYRTD
-171 AWGMPDGTPD
+171 AWGMPDGTPE
-181 FYNAVV
+181 FHNAVV
-187 SVTTKLSAMELLR
+187 SVNTRLSALELLR
-200 GLQRIEAEHGRV
+200 GLQRIEADHGRV

-224 DIIDFDGQSSDDPDL
+224 DIIDFDGQESQDPDL

-265 PGDHAGSVAQ
+265 TGDHAGSVAQ

-301 GIADHADDTDDADDM
+301 GIADHADDTDNADDM
-316 GESYST
+316 GESYSA

-348 SRRAVISLDSPA
+348 SRRAVISLDSPS
-360 TDAEQQFRM
+360 TKAEQQFRM
-369 AIVTLDGIPG
+369 AIVALDGIPD

-398 DKMAAVIQ
+398 DKMAAVMQ
-406 ISTRMGAHDLIE
+406 ISTRMGARDLIE
-418 ALSNVEASV
+418 TLGNVEASIS
-427 GEDFDL
+427 GDLDL

-438 EGVACDEPDCKV
+438 EGVTCDEPDCKV
-450 PWPTARNHARAM
+450 PWPTARNHAAVLAPWLDMDPDARLGKDPVSFLLAM
-462 ARHGSRCATG
+462 A
-472 QGSGIIPAGHGP
+472 PD
-484 RYRASGTADRQ
+484 TAQ
-495 LDHRRYA
+495 
-502 MKARRTPWWCYVLAA
+502 V
-517 ALGLLAGMGLAKY
+517 GLL
-530 GEISGLPL
+530 
-538 VGAPWIVPVVL
+538 
-549 TILGFVVLY
+549 
-558 MALQIHK
+558 
-565 YTTTDPEK
+565 TDN
-573 RAQLK
+573 
-578 PLDPQKAFA
+578 
-587 TLVSCKALGVAGA
+587 
-600 ALSGWYGGQLIMSLP
+600 W
-615 HGEATFYSQA
+615 
-625 ILECAIAAIVCIA
+625 
-638 DMIIGIVGEWLCQI
+638 IIGGEL
-652 PPIDGPE
+652 
-659 SPKMKTAT
+659 
-667 QRNRYAAAATKS
+667 
-679 ATQTK
+679 
-684 A
+684 

>member
-119 ETTSAA
+119 ETASAA
-125 SQVHHAIIAM
+125 SQVHHAVIAM
-135 GGNQGDVVATLRDA
+135 GGNQGDMVATLRDA

-160 VTGISPLYRTD
+160 VTGVSPLYRTD
-171 AWGMPDGTPD
+171 AWGMPDGTPE
-181 FYNAVV
+181 FHNAVV
-187 SVTTKLSAMELLR
+187 SVNTRLSALELLR
-200 GLQRIEAEHGRV
+200 GLQRIEADHGRV

-224 DIIDFDGQSSDDPDL
+224 DIIDFDGQESQDPDL

-265 PGDHAGSVAQ
+265 TGDHAGSVAQ

-301 GIADHADDTDDADDM
+301 GIADHADDTDNADDM
-316 GESYST
+316 GESYSA

-348 SRRAVISLDSPA
+348 SRRAVISLDSPS
-360 TDAEQQFRM
+360 TKAEQQFRM
-369 AIVTLDGIPG
+369 AIVALDGIPG

-398 DKMAAVIQ
+398 DKMAAVMQ

-418 ALSNVEASV
+418 TLGNVEASV
-427 GEDFDL
+427 GEDLDL

-450 PWPTARNHARAM
+450 PWPTAHNHAAVLAPWLDMDPDARLGKDPVSFLLAM
-462 ARHGSRCATG
+462 A
-472 QGSGIIPAGHGP
+472 PD
-484 RYRASGTADRQ
+484 TAQ
-495 LDHRRYA
+495 
-502 MKARRTPWWCYVLAA
+502 V
-517 ALGLLAGMGLAKY
+517 GLL
-530 GEISGLPL
+530 
-538 VGAPWIVPVVL
+538 
-549 TILGFVVLY
+549 
-558 MALQIHK
+558 
-565 YTTTDPEK
+565 TDN
-573 RAQLK
+573 
-578 PLDPQKAFA
+578 
-587 TLVSCKALGVAGA
+587 
-600 ALSGWYGGQLIMSLP
+600 W
-615 HGEATFYSQA
+615 
-625 ILECAIAAIVCIA
+625 
-638 DMIIGIVGEWLCQI
+638 IIGGEL
-652 PPIDGPE
+652 
-659 SPKMKTAT
+659 
-667 QRNRYAAAATKS
+667 
-679 ATQTK
+679 
-684 A
+684 

>member
-17 VLDFEHERAQTFV
+17 VLDFEHKRAQTFV

-119 ETTSAA
+119 ETASAA
-125 SQVHHAIIAM
+125 SQVHHAVIAM
-135 GGNQGDVVATLRDA
+135 GGNQGDMVATLRDA

-160 VTGISPLYRTD
+160 VTGVSPLYRTD
-171 AWGMPDGTPD
+171 AWGMPDGTPE
-181 FYNAVV
+181 FHNAVV
-187 SVTTKLSAMELLR
+187 SVNTRLSALELLR
-200 GLQRIEAEHGRV
+200 GLQRIEADHGRV

-224 DIIDFDGQSSDDPDL
+224 DIIDFDGQESQDPDL

-265 PGDHAGSVAQ
+265 TGDHAGSVAQ

-301 GIADHADDTDDADDM
+301 GIADHADDTDNADDM
-316 GESYST
+316 GESYSA

-348 SRRAVISLDSPA
+348 SRRAVISLDSPS
-360 TDAEQQFRM
+360 TKAEQQFRM
-369 AIVTLDGIPG
+369 AIVALDGIPG

-398 DKMAAVIQ
+398 DKMAAVMQ
-406 ISTRMGAHDLIE
+406 ISTRMGARDLIE
-418 ALSNVEASV
+418 TLGNVEASIS
-427 GEDFDL
+427 GDLDL

-438 EGVACDEPDCKV
+438 EGVTCDEPDCKV
-450 PWPTARNHARAM
+450 PWPTARNHAAVLAPWLDMDPDARLGKDPVSFLLAM
-462 ARHGSRCATG
+462 A
-472 QGSGIIPAGHGP
+472 PD
-484 RYRASGTADRQ
+484 TAQ
-495 LDHRRYA
+495 
-502 MKARRTPWWCYVLAA
+502 V
-517 ALGLLAGMGLAKY
+517 GLL
-530 GEISGLPL
+530 
-538 VGAPWIVPVVL
+538 
-549 TILGFVVLY
+549 
-558 MALQIHK
+558 
-565 YTTTDPEK
+565 TDN
-573 RAQLK
+573 
-578 PLDPQKAFA
+578 
-587 TLVSCKALGVAGA
+587 
-600 ALSGWYGGQLIMSLP
+600 W
-615 HGEATFYSQA
+615 
-625 ILECAIAAIVCIA
+625 
-638 DMIIGIVGEWLCQI
+638 IIGGEL
-652 PPIDGPE
+652 
-659 SPKMKTAT
+659 
-667 QRNRYAAAATKS
+667 
-679 ATQTK
+679 
-684 A
+684 

>member
-30 VDATLFLDLAPAGH
+30 VDAALFLDLAPAGH

-119 ETTSAA
+119 ETASAA
-125 SQVHHAIIAM
+125 SQVHHAVIAM
-135 GGNQGDVVATLRDA
+135 GGNQGDMVATLRDA

-160 VTGISPLYRTD
+160 VTGVSPLYRTD
-171 AWGMPDGTPD
+171 AWGMPDGTPE
-181 FYNAVV
+181 FHNAVV
-187 SVTTKLSAMELLR
+187 SVNTRLSALELLR
-200 GLQRIEAEHGRV
+200 GLQRIEADHGRV

-224 DIIDFDGQSSDDPDL
+224 DIIDFDGQESQDPDL

-265 PGDHAGSVAQ
+265 TGDHAGSVAQ

-301 GIADHADDTDDADDM
+301 GIADHADDTDNADDM
-316 GESYST
+316 GESYSA

-348 SRRAVISLDSPA
+348 SRRAVISLDSPS
-360 TDAEQQFRM
+360 TKAEQQFRM
-369 AIVTLDGIPG
+369 AIVALDGIPG

-398 DKMAAVIQ
+398 DKMAAVMQ
-406 ISTRMGAHDLIE
+406 ISTRMGARDLIE
-418 ALSNVEASV
+418 TLGNVEASIS
-427 GEDFDL
+427 GDLDL

-438 EGVACDEPDCKV
+438 EGVTCDEPDCKV
-450 PWPTARNHARAM
+450 PWPTARNHAAVLAPWLDMDPDARLGKDPVSFLLAM
-462 ARHGSRCATG
+462 A
-472 QGSGIIPAGHGP
+472 PD
-484 RYRASGTADRQ
+484 TAQ
-495 LDHRRYA
+495 
-502 MKARRTPWWCYVLAA
+502 V
-517 ALGLLAGMGLAKY
+517 GLL
-530 GEISGLPL
+530 
-538 VGAPWIVPVVL
+538 
-549 TILGFVVLY
+549 
-558 MALQIHK
+558 
-565 YTTTDPEK
+565 TDN
-573 RAQLK
+573 
-578 PLDPQKAFA
+578 
-587 TLVSCKALGVAGA
+587 
-600 ALSGWYGGQLIMSLP
+600 W
-615 HGEATFYSQA
+615 
-625 ILECAIAAIVCIA
+625 
-638 DMIIGIVGEWLCQI
+638 IIGGEL
-652 PPIDGPE
+652 
-659 SPKMKTAT
+659 
-667 QRNRYAAAATKS
+667 
-679 ATQTK
+679 
-684 A
+684 

>member
-44 SDDLHDTV
+44 SDDLRDTV

-64 IEGDHVDL
+64 IEGEHVDL

-86 YPAVARTQVTVHKP
+86 YPAVAQTQVTVHKP

-135 GGNQGDVVATLRDA
+135 GGNQGDVAATLRDA

-160 VTGISPLYRTD
+160 VTGVSPLYRTD

-200 GLQRIEAEHGRV
+200 GLQRIEVEHGRV

-224 DIIDFDGQSSDDPDL
+224 DIIDFDGQSNDDPDL

-265 PGDHAGSVAQ
+265 SGEHAGSVAQ
-275 LLHES
+275 LLHEAS
-280 TDRDHIDEI
+280 DRDHIDEI

-301 GIADHADDTDDADDM
+301 GIADHADDTDNADDM
-316 GESYST
+316 GESYSA

-348 SRRAVISLDSPA
+348 SRRAVISLDSPS
-360 TDAEQQFRM
+360 TKAEQQFRM
-369 AIVTLDGIPG
+369 AIVALDGIPG

-398 DKMAAVIQ
+398 DKMAAVMQ
-406 ISTRMGAHDLIE
+406 ISTRMGARDLIE
-418 ALSNVEASV
+418 TLGNVEASIS
-427 GEDFDL
+427 GDLDL

-438 EGVACDEPDCKV
+438 EGVTCDEPDCKV
-450 PWPTARNHARAM
+450 PWPTARNHAAVLAPWLDMDPDARLGKDPVSFLLAM
-462 ARHGSRCATG
+462 A
-472 QGSGIIPAGHGP
+472 PD
-484 RYRASGTADRQ
+484 TAQ
-495 LDHRRYA
+495 
-502 MKARRTPWWCYVLAA
+502 V
-517 ALGLLAGMGLAKY
+517 GLLTGN
-530 GEISGLPL
+530 
-538 VGAPWIVPVVL
+538 W
-549 TILGFVVLY
+549 
-558 MALQIHK
+558 
-565 YTTTDPEK
+565 
-573 RAQLK
+573 
-578 PLDPQKAFA
+578 
-587 TLVSCKALGVAGA
+587 
-600 ALSGWYGGQLIMSLP
+600 
-615 HGEATFYSQA
+615 
-625 ILECAIAAIVCIA
+625 
-638 DMIIGIVGEWLCQI
+638 IIGGEL
-652 PPIDGPE
+652 
-659 SPKMKTAT
+659 
-667 QRNRYAAAATKS
+667 
-679 ATQTK
+679 
-684 A
+684 

>member
-114 VERSR
+114 VERFR
-119 ETTSAA
+119 ETASAA
-125 SQVHHAIIAM
+125 SQVHHAVIAM
-135 GGNQGDVVATLRDA
+135 GGNQGDMVATLRDA

-160 VTGISPLYRTD
+160 VTGVSPLYRTD
-171 AWGMPDGTPD
+171 AWGMPDGTPE
-181 FYNAVV
+181 FHNAVV
-187 SVTTKLSAMELLR
+187 SVNTRLSALELLR
-200 GLQRIEAEHGRV
+200 GLQRIEADHGRV

-224 DIIDFDGQSSDDPDL
+224 DIIDFDGQESQDPDL

-265 PGDHAGSVAQ
+265 TGDHAGSVAQ

-301 GIADHADDTDDADDM
+301 GIADHADDTDNADDM
-316 GESYST
+316 GESYSA

-348 SRRAVISLDSPA
+348 SRRAVISLDSPS
-360 TDAEQQFRM
+360 TKAEQQFRM
-369 AIVTLDGIPG
+369 AIVALDGIPG

-398 DKMAAVIQ
+398 DKMAAVMQ
-406 ISTRMGAHDLIE
+406 ISTRMGARDLIE
-418 ALSNVEASV
+418 TLGNVEASIS
-427 GEDFDL
+427 GDLDL

-438 EGVACDEPDCKV
+438 EGVTCDEPDCKV
-450 PWPTARNHARAM
+450 PWPTARNHAAVLAPWLDMDPDARLGKDPVSFLLAM
-462 ARHGSRCATG
+462 A
-472 QGSGIIPAGHGP
+472 PD
-484 RYRASGTADRQ
+484 TAQ
-495 LDHRRYA
+495 
-502 MKARRTPWWCYVLAA
+502 V
-517 ALGLLAGMGLAKY
+517 GLL
-530 GEISGLPL
+530 
-538 VGAPWIVPVVL
+538 
-549 TILGFVVLY
+549 
-558 MALQIHK
+558 
-565 YTTTDPEK
+565 TDN
-573 RAQLK
+573 
-578 PLDPQKAFA
+578 
-587 TLVSCKALGVAGA
+587 
-600 ALSGWYGGQLIMSLP
+600 W
-615 HGEATFYSQA
+615 
-625 ILECAIAAIVCIA
+625 
-638 DMIIGIVGEWLCQI
+638 IIGGEL
-652 PPIDGPE
+652 
-659 SPKMKTAT
+659 
-667 QRNRYAAAATKS
+667 
-679 ATQTK
+679 
-684 A
+684 

>member
-30 VDATLFLDLAPAGH
+30 VDATLFLDLATAGH
-44 SDDLHDTV
+44 SDDLRDTV

-64 IEGDHVDL
+64 IEGEHVDL
-72 IEKLADRIASMILE
+72 IEKIADRIASMILE
-86 YPAVARTQVTVHKP
+86 YPAVAQTQVTVHKP

-135 GGNQGDVVATLRDA
+135 GGNQGDVAATLRDA

-160 VTGISPLYRTD
+160 VTGVSPLYRTD

-200 GLQRIEAEHGRV
+200 GLQRIEADHGRV

-224 DIIDFDGQSSDDPDL
+224 DIIDFDGQESQDPDL

-265 PGDHAGSVAQ
+265 TGDHAGSVAQ

-301 GIADHADDTDDADDM
+301 GIADHADDTDNADDM
-316 GESYST
+316 GESYSA

-348 SRRAVISLDSPA
+348 SRRAVISLDSPS
-360 TDAEQQFRM
+360 TKAEQQFRM
-369 AIVTLDGIPG
+369 AIVALDGIPG

-398 DKMAAVIQ
+398 DKMAAVMQ
-406 ISTRMGAHDLIE
+406 ISTRMGARDLIE
-418 ALSNVEASV
+418 TLGNVEASIS
-427 GEDFDL
+427 GDLDL

-438 EGVACDEPDCKV
+438 EGVTCDEPDCKV
-450 PWPTARNHARAM
+450 PWPTARNHAAVLAPWLDMDPDARLGKDPVSFLLAM
-462 ARHGSRCATG
+462 A
-472 QGSGIIPAGHGP
+472 PD
-484 RYRASGTADRQ
+484 TAQ
-495 LDHRRYA
+495 
-502 MKARRTPWWCYVLAA
+502 V
-517 ALGLLAGMGLAKY
+517 GLL
-530 GEISGLPL
+530 
-538 VGAPWIVPVVL
+538 
-549 TILGFVVLY
+549 
-558 MALQIHK
+558 
-565 YTTTDPEK
+565 TDN
-573 RAQLK
+573 
-578 PLDPQKAFA
+578 
-587 TLVSCKALGVAGA
+587 
-600 ALSGWYGGQLIMSLP
+600 W
-615 HGEATFYSQA
+615 
-625 ILECAIAAIVCIA
+625 
-638 DMIIGIVGEWLCQI
+638 IIGGEL
-652 PPIDGPE
+652 
-659 SPKMKTAT
+659 
-667 QRNRYAAAATKS
+667 
-679 ATQTK
+679 
-684 A
+684 

>member
-86 YPAVARTQVTVHKP
+86 YPAVAQTQVTVHKP

-119 ETTSAA
+119 ETASAA

-135 GGNQGDVVATLRDA
+135 GGNQGDMVATLRDA

-160 VTGISPLYRTD
+160 VTGVSPLYRTD
-171 AWGMPDGTPD
+171 AWGMPDGTPE
-181 FYNAVV
+181 FHNAVV
-187 SVTTKLSAMELLR
+187 SVNTRLSALELLR
-200 GLQRIEAEHGRV
+200 GLQRIEADHGRV

-224 DIIDFDGQSSDDPDL
+224 DIIDFDGQESQDPDL

-265 PGDHAGSVAQ
+265 TGDHAGSVAQ

-301 GIADHADDTDDADDM
+301 GIADHADDTDNADDM
-316 GESYST
+316 GESYSA

-348 SRRAVISLDSPA
+348 SRRAVISLDSPS
-360 TDAEQQFRM
+360 TKAEQQFRM
-369 AIVTLDGIPG
+369 AIVALDGIPG

-398 DKMAAVIQ
+398 DKMAAVMQ
-406 ISTRMGAHDLIE
+406 ISTRMGARDLIE
-418 ALSNVEASV
+418 TLGNVEASIS
-427 GEDFDL
+427 GDLDL

-438 EGVACDEPDCKV
+438 EGVTCDEPDCKV
-450 PWPTARNHARAM
+450 PWPTARNHAAVLAPWLDMDPDARLGKDPVSFLLAM
-462 ARHGSRCATG
+462 A
-472 QGSGIIPAGHGP
+472 PD
-484 RYRASGTADRQ
+484 TAQ
-495 LDHRRYA
+495 
-502 MKARRTPWWCYVLAA
+502 V
-517 ALGLLAGMGLAKY
+517 GLL
-530 GEISGLPL
+530 
-538 VGAPWIVPVVL
+538 
-549 TILGFVVLY
+549 
-558 MALQIHK
+558 
-565 YTTTDPEK
+565 TDN
-573 RAQLK
+573 
-578 PLDPQKAFA
+578 
-587 TLVSCKALGVAGA
+587 
-600 ALSGWYGGQLIMSLP
+600 W
-615 HGEATFYSQA
+615 
-625 ILECAIAAIVCIA
+625 
-638 DMIIGIVGEWLCQI
+638 IIGGEL
-652 PPIDGPE
+652 
-659 SPKMKTAT
+659 
-667 QRNRYAAAATKS
+667 
-679 ATQTK
+679 
-684 A
+684 

>member
-1 MDQIRLTGVRA
+1 
-12 VGKHG
+12 
-17 VLDFEHERAQTFV
+17 
-30 VDATLFLDLAPAGH
+30 
-44 SDDLHDTV
+44 
-52 DYGAIA
+52 
-58 KGIVAI
+58 
-64 IEGDHVDL
+64 
-72 IEKLADRIASMILE
+72 MILE
-86 YPAVARTQVTVHKP
+86 YPAVAQTQVTVHKP

-200 GLQRIEAEHGRV
+200 GLQRIEADHGRV

-224 DIIDFDGQSSDDPDL
+224 DIIDFDGQESQDPDL

-301 GIADHADDTDDADDM
+301 GIADHADDTDNTDDM

-450 PWPTARNHARAM
+450 PWPTARNHAAVLAPWLDMDPDARLGKDPVSFLLAM
-462 ARHGSRCATG
+462 AP
-472 QGSGIIPAGHGP
+472 IP
-484 RYRASGTADRQ
+484 RKWD
-495 LDHRRYA
+495 
-502 MKARRTPWWCYVLAA
+502 C
-517 ALGLLAGMGLAKY
+517 
-530 GEISGLPL
+530 
-538 VGAPWIVPVVL
+538 
-549 TILGFVVLY
+549 
-558 MALQIHK
+558 
-565 YTTTDPEK
+565 
-573 RAQLK
+573 
-578 PLDPQKAFA
+578 
-587 TLVSCKALGVAGA
+587 
-600 ALSGWYGGQLIMSLP
+600 
-615 HGEATFYSQA
+615 
-625 ILECAIAAIVCIA
+625 
-638 DMIIGIVGEWLCQI
+638 
-652 PPIDGPE
+652 
-659 SPKMKTAT
+659 
-667 QRNRYAAAATKS
+667 
-679 ATQTK
+679 
-684 A
+684 

>member
-86 YPAVARTQVTVHKP
+86 YPAVSRTQVTVHKP

-119 ETTSAA
+119 ETASAA
-125 SQVHHAIIAM
+125 SQVHHAVIAM
-135 GGNQGDVVATLRDA
+135 GGNQGDMVATLRDA

-160 VTGISPLYRTD
+160 VTGVSPLYRTD
-171 AWGMPDGTPD
+171 AWGMPDGTPE
-181 FYNAVV
+181 FHNAVV
-187 SVTTKLSAMELLR
+187 SVNTRLSALELLR
-200 GLQRIEAEHGRV
+200 GLQRIEADHGRV

-224 DIIDFDGQSSDDPDL
+224 DIIDFDGQESQDPDL

-265 PGDHAGSVAQ
+265 TGDHAGSVAQ

-301 GIADHADDTDDADDM
+301 GIADHADDTDNADDM
-316 GESYST
+316 GESYSA

-348 SRRAVISLDSPA
+348 SRRAVISLDSPS
-360 TDAEQQFRM
+360 TKAEQQFRM
-369 AIVTLDGIPG
+369 AIVALDGIPG

-398 DKMAAVIQ
+398 DKMAAVMQ
-406 ISTRMGAHDLIE
+406 ISTRMGARDLIE
-418 ALSNVEASV
+418 TLGNAEASIS
-427 GEDFDL
+427 GDLDL

-438 EGVACDEPDCKV
+438 EGVTCDEPDCKV
-450 PWPTARNHARAM
+450 PWPTARNHAAVLAPWLDMDPDARLGKDPVSFLLAM
-462 ARHGSRCATG
+462 A
-472 QGSGIIPAGHGP
+472 PD
-484 RYRASGTADRQ
+484 TAQ
-495 LDHRRYA
+495 
-502 MKARRTPWWCYVLAA
+502 V
-517 ALGLLAGMGLAKY
+517 GLL
-530 GEISGLPL
+530 
-538 VGAPWIVPVVL
+538 
-549 TILGFVVLY
+549 
-558 MALQIHK
+558 
-565 YTTTDPEK
+565 TDN
-573 RAQLK
+573 
-578 PLDPQKAFA
+578 
-587 TLVSCKALGVAGA
+587 
-600 ALSGWYGGQLIMSLP
+600 W
-615 HGEATFYSQA
+615 
-625 ILECAIAAIVCIA
+625 
-638 DMIIGIVGEWLCQI
+638 IIGGEL
-652 PPIDGPE
+652 
-659 SPKMKTAT
+659 
-667 QRNRYAAAATKS
+667 
-679 ATQTK
+679 
-684 A
+684 

>member
-119 ETTSAA
+119 ETASAA
-125 SQVHHAIIAM
+125 SQVHHAVIAM
-135 GGNQGDVVATLRDA
+135 GGNQGDMVATLRDA

-160 VTGISPLYRTD
+160 VTGVSPLYRTD
-171 AWGMPDGTPD
+171 AWGMPDGTPE
-181 FYNAVV
+181 FHNAVV
-187 SVTTKLSAMELLR
+187 SVNTRLSALELLR
-200 GLQRIEAEHGRV
+200 GLQRIEADHGRV

-224 DIIDFDGQSSDDPDL
+224 DIIDFDGQESQDPDL

-265 PGDHAGSVAQ
+265 TGDHAGSVAQ

-301 GIADHADDTDDADDM
+301 GIADHADDTDNADDM
-316 GESYST
+316 GESYSA

-348 SRRAVISLDSPA
+348 SRRAVISLDSPS
-360 TDAEQQFRM
+360 TKAEQQFRM
-369 AIVTLDGIPG
+369 AIVALDGIPG

-398 DKMAAVIQ
+398 DKMAAVMQ
-406 ISTRMGAHDLIE
+406 ISTRMGARDLIE
-418 ALSNVEASV
+418 TLGNVEASV

-438 EGVACDEPDCKV
+438 EGVTCDEPDCKV
-450 PWPTARNHARAM
+450 PWPTARNHAAVLAPWLDMDPDARLGKDPVSFLLAM
-462 ARHGSRCATG
+462 A
-472 QGSGIIPAGHGP
+472 PD
-484 RYRASGTADRQ
+484 TAQ
-495 LDHRRYA
+495 
-502 MKARRTPWWCYVLAA
+502 V
-517 ALGLLAGMGLAKY
+517 GLL
-530 GEISGLPL
+530 
-538 VGAPWIVPVVL
+538 
-549 TILGFVVLY
+549 
-558 MALQIHK
+558 
-565 YTTTDPEK
+565 TDN
-573 RAQLK
+573 
-578 PLDPQKAFA
+578 
-587 TLVSCKALGVAGA
+587 
-600 ALSGWYGGQLIMSLP
+600 W
-615 HGEATFYSQA
+615 
-625 ILECAIAAIVCIA
+625 
-638 DMIIGIVGEWLCQI
+638 IIGGTL
-652 PPIDGPE
+652 
-659 SPKMKTAT
+659 
-667 QRNRYAAAATKS
+667 
-679 ATQTK
+679 
-684 A
+684 